1 MDIFILFLLVVFF
14 IFVVRPLYKLWRTYS
29 KLKKG
34 DFSVFGDIF
43 GQPGSQKQTSAYGT
57 DSHRKAGWTKAR
69 IKKKKIP
76 SDVGEYVKFTEITT
90 TEENRSTTE
99 QDSNGDSNRSTVTV
113 EQQITDVE
121 WEDIK

>member
-1 MDIFILFLLVVFF
+1 MELFFL
-14 IFVVRPLYKLWRTYS
+14 FVVRPLFKLWRTYS

-34 DFSVFGDIF
+34 DFSVFGDLF

-57 DSHRKAGWTKAR
+57 DGHRKAGWTKAR

-76 SDVGEYVKFTEITT
+76 ADVGEYVKFTEITT
-90 TEENRSTTE
+90 AEESRTTTK
-99 QDSNGDSNRSTVTV
+99 QAGADGNQSTVTV

>member
-1 MDIFILFLLVVFF
+1 MELFFLFLLVVFF
-14 IFVVRPLYKLWRTYS
+14 IFVVRPLFKLWRTYS

-34 DFSVFGDIF
+34 DFSVFGDLF

-57 DSHRKAGWTKAR
+57 DGHRKAGWTKAR

-76 SDVGEYVKFTEITT
+76 ADVGEYVKFTEITT
-90 TEENRSTTE
+90 AEESRTTTK
-99 QDSNGDSNRSTVTV
+99 QAGTDGNQSTVTV

>member
-1 MDIFILFLLVVFF
+1 M
-14 IFVVRPLYKLWRTYS
+14 VRPLFKLWRTYS

-34 DFSVFGDIF
+34 DFSVFGDLF
-43 GQPGSQKQTSAYGT
+43 GQPGSQKQTSTYGT
-57 DSHRKAGWTKAR
+57 DGHRKAGWTKAR

-76 SDVGEYVKFTEITT
+76 ADVGEYVKFTEITT
-90 TEENRSTTE
+90 TQESRTTTTE
-99 QDSNGDSNRSTVTV
+99 QAGADGNQSTVTV

>member
-1 MDIFILFLLVVFF
+1 MELFFLFLLVVFF
-14 IFVVRPLYKLWRTYS
+14 IFVVRPLFKLWRTYS

-34 DFSVFGDIF
+34 DYSVFGDLF

-57 DSHRKAGWTKAR
+57 DGHRKAGWTKAR

-76 SDVGEYVKFTEITT
+76 ADVGEYVKFTEITT
-90 TEENRSTTE
+90 AEESRTTTK
-99 QDSNGDSNRSTVTV
+99 QAGADGNQSTVTV

>member
-1 MDIFILFLLVVFF
+1 MELFFLFLLVIFF
-14 IFVVRPLYKLWRTYS
+14 IFVVRPLFKLWRTYS

-34 DFSVFGDIF
+34 DFSVFGDLF

-57 DSHRKAGWTKAR
+57 DGHRKAGWTKAR

-76 SDVGEYVKFTEITT
+76 ADVGEYVKFTEITT
-90 TEENRSTTE
+90 AEESRTTTK
-99 QDSNGDSNRSTVTV
+99 QAGADGNQSTVTV

>member
-1 MDIFILFLLVVFF
+1 MELFFLFLLIVFF
-14 IFVVRPLYKLWRTYS
+14 IFVVRPLFKLWRTYS

-34 DFSVFGDIF
+34 DFSVFGDLF

-57 DSHRKAGWTKAR
+57 DGHRKAGWTKAR

-76 SDVGEYVKFTEITT
+76 ADVGEYVKFTEITT
-90 TEENRSTTE
+90 AEESRTTTK
-99 QDSNGDSNRSTVTV
+99 QAGADGNQSTVTV

>member
-1 MDIFILFLLVVFF
+1 MELFFLFLLVVFF
-14 IFVVRPLYKLWRTYS
+14 IFVVRPLFKLWRTYS

-34 DFSVFGDIF
+34 DFSVFGDLF
-43 GQPGSQKQTSAYGT
+43 GQPGSQKQNSAYGT
-57 DSHRKAGWTKAR
+57 DGHRKAGWTKAR

-76 SDVGEYVKFTEITT
+76 ADVGEYVKFTEITT
-90 TEENRSTTE
+90 AEESRTTTE
-99 QDSNGDSNRSTVTV
+99 QAGADGNQSTVTV

>member
-1 MDIFILFLLVVFF
+1 MELFFLFLLVVFF
-14 IFVVRPLYKLWRTYS
+14 IFVVRPLFKLWRTYS

-34 DFSVFGDIF
+34 DFSVFGDLF

-57 DSHRKAGWTKAR
+57 DGHRKAGWTKGR

-76 SDVGEYVKFTEITT
+76 ADVGEYVKFTEITT
-90 TEENRSTTE
+90 TEESRTTTE
-99 QDSNGDSNRSTVTV
+99 QAGADGNQSTVTV

>member
-1 MDIFILFLLVVFF
+1 MELFFLFLLVVFF
-14 IFVVRPLYKLWRTYS
+14 IFVVRPLFKLWRTYS

-34 DFSVFGDIF
+34 DFSVFGDLF
-43 GQPGSQKQTSAYGT
+43 GQPGSQKQTSAYGA
-57 DSHRKAGWTKAR
+57 DGHRKAGWTKAR

-76 SDVGEYVKFTEITT
+76 ADVGEYVKFTEITT
-90 TEENRSTTE
+90 TQESRTTTE
-99 QDSNGDSNRSTVTV
+99 QAGDDGNQSTVTV